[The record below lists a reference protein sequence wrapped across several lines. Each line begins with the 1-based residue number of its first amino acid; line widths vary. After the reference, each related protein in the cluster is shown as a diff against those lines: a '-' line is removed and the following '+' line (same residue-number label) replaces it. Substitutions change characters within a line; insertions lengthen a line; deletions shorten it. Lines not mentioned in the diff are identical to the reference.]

1 MRDREIERGSKKKL
15 KQTLKKI
22 KNNSNNRET
31 TPERG
36 RGTDIIIMTDRNR
49 GARVLEPD
57 QTKREGE
64 RMESQRVGY
73 TIHRGGDREKKRRL
87 DRDRVAGR

>member
-1 MRDREIERGSKKKL
+1 
-15 KQTLKKI
+15 
-22 KNNSNNRET
+22 
-31 TPERG
+31 
-36 RGTDIIIMTDRNR
+36 MTDRNR